1 MKVFVTGGTGFA
13 GGVLVS
19 KLVKSGITVMALAR
33 TTDGADKV
41 GAHGAEPVMGDIT
54 DRDSLKNAM
63 NGIDVV
69 YNIAALFR
77 SAGVQDETYWKVNFE
92 GTRSLLEIAN
102 ENKVK
107 RFVHCSTIGVLGH
120 IENPPADEKTSFN
133 PGDIYQITKCEAEK
147 LALSFGKEKGLAVSV
162 ARPAAIY
169 GPGDMRLLK
178 MFRMIARKR
187 FFILGKG
194 EVFYHPVYVD
204 DLADGFILCAKIDK
218 AVGEVFILGG
228 DEYVSLNDLS
238 RMIAK
243 ELNVPETRIH
253 LPVKPFQMLGSVC
266 EKICVP
272 FGIEPPIYRRRV
284 DFFTKSRAFD
294 ISKAKKVLGY
304 NPKITLSEGIA
315 RTAAWY
321 KNEGLL

>member
-1 MKVFVTGGTGFA
+1 MKVLVTGGTGFA

-19 KLVKSGITVMALAR
+19 KLVESGITVMALAR
-33 TTDGADKV
+33 TMDGADKV
-41 GAHGAEPVMGDIT
+41 GTRGAEPVMGDIA

-77 SAGVQDETYWKVNFE
+77 SAGVPDETYWKVNFE

-120 IENPPADEKTSFN
+120 IENPPADENASFN
-133 PGDIYQITKCEAEK
+133 PGDIYQVTKCEAEK

-204 DLADGFILCAKIDK
+204 DLADGFMLCAKIDK

-243 ELNVPETRIH
+243 ELNVPEPRIH
-253 LPVKPFQMLGSVC
+253 LPVKPFQILGSVC

-321 KNEGLL
+321 KNKGLL